1 MNRILLYLGIIL
13 VVFLVGLW
21 GYYLYNQY
29 YQKATPFKTT
39 LQTPKPVGQSSK
51 TQPAQINQPTQAIS
65 FNDELSLLNF
75 LDITP
80 TQEQRMKFFEALNRF
95 AKEGNS
101 VTISNCR
108 VTPIAL
114 KVKTG
119 QEFKII
125 NNDNVDYTLIQIG
138 NKQYPLPA
146 KQTIT
151 LKADFGAGAHG
162 YRCDG
167 KGFENQPVAGYFYVV
182 E

>member
-13 VVFLVGLW
+13 AILLVGLW
-21 GYYLYNQY
+21 GYYLYSQY
-29 YQKATPFKTT
+29 YQKAAPPKTT
-39 LQTPKPVGQSSK
+39 LQTPKPVAQSPK
-51 TQPAQINQPTQAIS
+51 TQPAQTNQSAQTIS

-80 TQEQRMKFFEALNRF
+80 TEEQRVKFFEALNRF

-101 VTISNCR
+101 ITISNCR
-108 VTPIAL
+108 ATAIAL

-125 NNDNVDYTLIQIG
+125 NNDNVDYILPRIG

-151 LKADFGAGAHG
+151 LKANFGAGAHG
-162 YRCDG
+162 YRCEG

-182 E
+182 D

>member
-1 MNRILLYLGIIL
+1 MYRNLLYLGIIL
-13 VVFLVGLW
+13 ASLLVGLW
-21 GYYLYNQY
+21 GYYLYSRY
-29 YQKATPFKTT
+29 YQKATPPKTT
-39 LQTPKPVGQSSK
+39 LQTPKPVAQSPK
-51 TQPAQINQPTQAIS
+51 TQPAQTNQPTQAIS

-80 TQEQRMKFFEALNRF
+80 TEEQRVKFFEALNSF

-108 VTPIAL
+108 ASPIAL

-125 NNDNVDYTLIQIG
+125 NNDNVEYMLFQIG

-146 KQTIT
+146 KQTLT
-151 LKADFGAGAHG
+151 LKADFGGGAHG

-167 KGFENQPVAGYFYVV
+167 KGFENQPVAGYFYI
-182 E
+182 